1 MARWLGVIGLVVAG
15 TALATHNPAHAVG
28 FTYEVECLPDA
39 WRVTVTVD
47 ASMHPTV
54 VEVNVESPFIPGGI
68 VRDFTDL
75 TILVVPFDVPKEEAS
90 VDFVARA
97 IYEDGSVETTPM
109 TAVRPDCPFPG
120 TTTTTPTTAPPTAPP
135 TTGPPPTV
143 PPATPGFAFS
153 IRSECRND
161 TPYIV
166 YDASVE
172 GIAPGTTMVLHFVDA
187 NGVEQHT
194 LSVTL
199 GSGEVLWPGAAID
212 ANGDPTDWPGWVL
225 DANGEWIEGAD
236 GFEWARPN
244 ITVYATV
251 NPTSPAMAL
260 TYPPA
265 TPRCQAQPPDVGLG
279 LLRTTLPA
287 TGDVS
292 QRPLT
297 VVGALLL
304 AVGAGLLVITRHRRL
319 HAAEK

>member
-1 MARWLGVIGLVVAG
+1 MARWLGAIGLVVAG
-15 TALATHNPAHAVG
+15 TAVATHSPAHAVE
-28 FTYEVECLPDA
+28 FSYEVECLPDS
-39 WRVTVTVD
+39 WRVTVTID
-47 ASMHPTV
+47 ATIHPTV
-54 VEVNVESPFIPGGI
+54 IEVNVQSPYLPGGI
-68 VRDFTDL
+68 ARDFTDL
-75 TILVVPFDVPKEEAS
+75 PLFVTSFDVPKEEAS
-90 VDFVARA
+90 AEFITQA
-97 IYEDGSVETTPM
+97 IYEGGVVEEPPPF
-109 TAVRPDCPFPG
+109 TALRPDCPFPG
-120 TTTTTPTTAPPTAPP
+120 TTTPTT
-135 TTGPPPTV
+135 PPPTE
-143 PPATPGFAFS
+143 PPPTEPPPTLPPPTPGFAFS

-172 GIAPGTTMVLHFVDA
+172 GSAPGTPMVLHFVDA

-199 GSGEVLWPGAAID
+199 GSGEVIWPGAAVD

-225 DANGEWIEGAD
+225 DANGEWVEGAD

-265 TPRCQAQPPDVGLG
+265 TPRCQAQPPEVGLG
-279 LLRTTLPA
+279 LLTTLPA

-297 VVGALLL
+297 VVGAFLL
-304 AVGAGLLVITRHRRL
+304 AVGAGLVVVTRHRRA
-319 HAAEK
+319 HAAD